1 MEVEALLRSISPSA
15 TKVELSAGGN
25 KVFRLREER
34 GSTTIV
40 KIYATQTR
48 ERRERHA
55 LEALAPVAG
64 VPKILSRGID
74 DGVAWIQMTDGGNWD
89 LAVLPRN
96 PNIIRNAGRVLR
108 AVHESKAN
116 LTNLANQID
125 NEQIGAHYNNTLAR
139 LEKFRRRLSLPAE
152 VLERA
157 SEAGPPVASPA
168 RPAHT
173 RPTPNQFLVTEEG
186 TVSLIDWEW
195 ATVAPPEW
203 DVSLASWQFAN
214 VLGDEAGAAFL
225 EGYGAVVTQARL
237 KSWIAYHSA
246 MMMLEAAESRDGR
259 LHAMAPLV
267 RSLAD
272 AVGYR

>member
-1 MEVEALLRSISPSA
+1 MEVDALLRSISPNA
-15 TKVELSAGGN
+15 THVEISAGGN
-25 KVFRLREER
+25 RVFRLREEN
-34 GSTTIV
+34 GVTTIV
-40 KIYATQTR
+40 KIFATPTR

-55 LEALAPVAG
+55 LEALVQVAG
-64 VPKILSRGID
+64 VPRIISRGID
-74 DGVAWIQMTDGGNWD
+74 DGVAWIQMSDGGNWD

-96 PNIIRNAGRVLR
+96 LNIIRSAGRVLR
-108 AVHESKAN
+108 GVHESKAK
-116 LTNLANQID
+116 LTNLTNQID
-125 NEQIGAHYNNTLAR
+125 NDQIGAHYTNTLER

-157 SEAGPPVASPA
+157 SKAGPPVASDS

-173 RPTPNQFLVTEEG
+173 RPTPNQFTCTEEG

-214 VLGDEAGAAFL
+214 ILGDQAGAAFL
-225 EGYGAVVTQARL
+225 DGYGAVVTQTRL
-237 KSWIAYHSA
+237 KRWIAYHSA
-246 MMMLEAAESRDGR
+246 MLMLEAAESRDGK
-259 LHAMAPLV
+259 LQAMAPLV